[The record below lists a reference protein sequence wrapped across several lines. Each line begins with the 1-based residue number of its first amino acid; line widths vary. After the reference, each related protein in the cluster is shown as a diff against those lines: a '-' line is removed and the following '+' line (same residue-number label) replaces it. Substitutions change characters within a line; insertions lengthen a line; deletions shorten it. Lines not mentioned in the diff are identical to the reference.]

1 MYLFQIKV
9 VKLDSMEDREVASS
23 SMIGDFNNL
32 QDKQSVM
39 EFMKKLGNFVMEF
52 NSDKKGQV
60 E

>member
-9 VKLDSMEDREVASS
+9 TKLDSLEDREVACS
-23 SMIGDFNNL
+23 SMIGDITDL
-32 QDKQSVM
+32 KDQRSVM
-39 EFMKKLGNFVMEF
+39 EIMEKLGKFVMEF

>member
-9 VKLDSMEDREVASS
+9 IKLDSMEDREVATS
-23 SMIGDFNNL
+23 SMIGDITDL
-32 QDKQSVM
+32 KDQRSVM
-39 EFMKKLGNFVMEF
+39 EIMEKLGNFVIEF